1 MSGHL
6 LALRTALSP
15 GGPLATHRYLLLEPE
30 ARLFVPFTEG
40 LSLGLRAHGGWVTL
54 GGDEGIPEGPRLFG
68 GGSYGM
74 RGFGRDRLSPR
85 ARTCHADGQCRD
97 PYVGGLSLAEGSV
110 ELRWLPPLKQT
121 GLVAFVDAG
130 GVGATSNPLAD
141 GVSAAVGLGPR
152 LRLWYLPVAIDVSY
166 RFLLRGDVGREAS
179 SLFVFFRIGEAF

>member
-1 MSGHL
+1 
-6 LALRTALSP
+6 
-15 GGPLATHRYLLLEPE
+15 
-30 ARLFVPFTEG
+30 
-40 LSLGLRAHGGWVTL
+40 
-54 GGDEGIPEGPRLFG
+54 
-68 GGSYGM
+68 M